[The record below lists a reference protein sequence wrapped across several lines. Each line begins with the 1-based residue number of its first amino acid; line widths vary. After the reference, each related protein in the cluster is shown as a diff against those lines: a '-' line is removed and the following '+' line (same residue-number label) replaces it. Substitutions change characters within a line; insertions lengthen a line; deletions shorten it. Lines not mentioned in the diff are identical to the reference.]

1 MNIYFAIVN
10 WGANQSEQLKTVLI
24 GQALNSSRH
33 TIDMR
38 NLPQLTNRAAVSN
51 NIIFHLIY
59 REGQVIAKKE
69 PLLMPQQ
76 HYKQG
81 HTVALDRNSYQGNIH
96 HQNISPNPA
105 DPVNFTKFYVG
116 YTTDFGRRACEH
128 KYMKKY
134 KRMFVVYKNE
144 VLRTSSQN
152 IESETI
158 NYIKSCSYFP
168 TIRNI
173 SLKFDKSPGGTVK
186 DCEYLYLCFA

>member
-1 MNIYFAIVN
+1 M
-10 WGANQSEQLKTVLI
+10 
-24 GQALNSSRH
+24 
-33 TIDMR
+33 
-38 NLPQLTNRAAVSN
+38 SN

-69 PLLMPQQ
+69 PLVMPQNLN
-76 HYKQG
+76 QG
-81 HTVALDRNSYQGNIH
+81 LPVALDPNSYQGNIH

-128 KYMKKY
+128 KYKKNY

-158 NYIKSCSYFP
+158 NYIKSCSYVP
-168 TIRNI
+168 TISNT
-173 SLKFDKSPGGTVK
+173 SLTFDNSPGGTVK
-186 DCEYLYLCFA
+186 DYEYLYLCFA

>member
-69 PLLMPQQ
+69 PLLMPQ

-96 HQNISPNPA
+96 HQIFPLIQLIRPTSLSFMLVTPQTSVAEPVSINI
-105 DPVNFTKFYVG
+105 
-116 YTTDFGRRACEH
+116 
-128 KYMKKY
+128 
-134 KRMFVVYKNE
+134 
-144 VLRTSSQN
+144 
-152 IESETI
+152 
-158 NYIKSCSYFP
+158 
-168 TIRNI
+168 
-173 SLKFDKSPGGTVK
+173 
-186 DCEYLYLCFA
+186 